1 MSGTVGSEKKDN
13 MEQMIVRGIAMVAG
27 AGRPVG
33 PWRAMRRNK
42 RAKPSTWCVRAAVK
56 DEEGA

>member
-33 PWRAMRRNK
+33 PLESDAPKQESQTINV
-42 RAKPSTWCVRAAVK
+42 VR
-56 DEEGA
+56 ESSS